1 MPVQFRD
8 YYETLGVPKTASDE
22 EIRSAF
28 RKLAR
33 KHHPDVAKD
42 KKAAEE
48 KFKEI
53 NEAYEVLGDPEKR
66 KKYDQLGA
74 DWNRPGGF
82 QPPPGWQWEA
92 QQPGGGFYQWGGD
105 GGGVQFEFGG
115 TGFSDFFEAFFGG
128 GRGRSAFGGFGG
140 RQATAERG
148 ADVEADIMVTLE
160 EALRGS
166 TRTVSLRRAG
176 SNKVENY
183 QVKIPRGVHEGQ
195 RIRLRGQGEAGVRGG
210 KSGDLFLRVRLARH
224 PDFAVEGSDL
234 IHEVKIEPW
243 RAVLGSE
250 LVVPALEGSVR
261 LKVPPGT
268 QGGQRF
274 RLRERGLPGVSGKRG
289 DLYVDVQINVPKK
302 LTERECERGIVFGG
316 SGNGEATVANKVHS
330 VRCALCWSEESA
342 RLSRQ
347 HNDAN
352 VLSIGQRLIPEDL
365 ALNIVRIWLETG
377 FDGGRHERRV
387 AMLNA
392 M

>member
-8 YYETLGVPKTASDE
+8 YYETLGVPKTATED
-22 EIRSAF
+22 EIRTAF
-28 RKLAR
+28 RRLAR

-42 KKAAEE
+42 KKVAEE

-53 NEAYEVLGDPEKR
+53 NEAYEVLSDPEKR

-74 DWNRPGGF
+74 GWNQPGGF
-82 QPPPGWQWEA
+82 QPPPGWGA
-92 QQPGGGFYQWGGD
+92 QQPGGGFQQWQWGG
-105 GGGVQFEFGG
+105 GENGGVQFEFGG

-160 EALRGS
+160 EAFHGS

-195 RIRLRGQGEAGVRGG
+195 RIRLAGQGEAGVHGG
-210 KSGDLFLRVRLARH
+210 KSGDLFLRVRLAKH
-224 PDFAVEGSDL
+224 PDFSVEGSDL
-234 IHEVKIEPW
+234 VHEIKIEPW

-250 LVVPALEGSVR
+250 LLVPTLEGNVR
-261 LKVPPGT
+261 LKIPPGT

-274 RLRERGLPGVSGKRG
+274 RLRERGLPSTSGKRG
-289 DLYVDVQINVPKK
+289 NLYVDVQIKVPRK
-302 LTERECERGIVFGG
+302 LTEREREIWR
-316 SGNGEATVANKVHS
+316 E
-330 VRCALCWSEESA
+330 
-342 RLSRQ
+342 
-347 HNDAN
+347 
-352 VLSIGQRLIPEDL
+352 L
-365 ALNIVRIWLETG
+365 AKLHG
-377 FDGGRHERRV
+377 P
-387 AMLNA
+387 
-392 M
+392 

>member
-1 MPVQFRD
+1 MAVQFRD
-8 YYETLGVPKTASDE
+8 YYETLGVSKTATED

-33 KHHPDVAKD
+33 KYHPDVAKD

-48 KFKEI
+48 KFKQI
-53 NEAYEVLGDPEKR
+53 NEAYEVLSDPEKR

-74 DWNRPGGF
+74 NWNQPGGF
-82 QPPPGWQWEA
+82 QPPPQWGG
-92 QQPGGGFYQWGGD
+92 QPGGRSYQWGGD
-105 GGGVQFEFGG
+105 GGGVEFEFGG

-140 RQATAERG
+140 REATAERG

-160 EALRGS
+160 EALHGS

-195 RIRLRGQGEAGVRGG
+195 RIRLRGQGEAGAGGG

-224 PDFAVEGSDL
+224 PDFTVEGSDL

-250 LVVPALEGSVR
+250 LVVPHPAGNGR
-261 LKVPPGT
+261 LKIPPGT

-274 RLRERGLPGVSGKRG
+274 RLRGRGLSGAYGKRG
-289 DLYVDVQINVPKK
+289 NLYVDVQINVPKK
-302 LTERECERGIVFGG
+302 LTEREREIWRELAKLHGG
-316 SGNGEATVANKVHS
+316 
-330 VRCALCWSEESA
+330 
-342 RLSRQ
+342 
-347 HNDAN
+347 
-352 VLSIGQRLIPEDL
+352 
-365 ALNIVRIWLETG
+365 
-377 FDGGRHERRV
+377 
-387 AMLNA
+387 
-392 M
+392 